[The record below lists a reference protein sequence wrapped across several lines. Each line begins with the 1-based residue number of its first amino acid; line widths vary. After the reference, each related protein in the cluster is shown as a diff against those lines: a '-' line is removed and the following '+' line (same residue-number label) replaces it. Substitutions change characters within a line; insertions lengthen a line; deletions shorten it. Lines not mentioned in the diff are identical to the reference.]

1 MPWCLRSLTVVSATA
16 LTTIFYLPLT
26 LWSPATLKTPA
37 APTMKAGNRV
47 ALHPPCL
54 PHRSNILNSG
64 ANCQLHPLNPDW
76 DTAARL
82 LRPAVPRVPPGS

>member
-1 MPWCLRSLTVVSATA
+1 MPWCLRSLTVVSTTA

-26 LWSPATLKTPA
+26 LWPPAALKTPA
-37 APTMKAGNRV
+37 ALMMKAGNRV

-54 PHRSNILNSG
+54 PHRPDTLNSG
-64 ANCQLHPLNPDW
+64 VDCQLHPLNRDR

-82 LRPAVPRVPPGS
+82 FRPAVPRLPPGS